1 MAPSSRFTNTADC
14 LMMTFQTLRY
24 DQSARRS
31 GMRARGL
38 CASLSLL
45 SALVTGC
52 ATGPTA
58 NANDPLEPLNRAIFT
73 ANDTLDEYLATPLAK
88 GYKEVTPQPVRTGI
102 TNVFANLS
110 DVGNTVNS
118 LLQADGKATIES
130 FMRVFVNTIF
140 GIGGVFDL
148 ATPAGIEK
156 HPQDFGLTLGSW
168 GVESGPYLVLPLFGP
183 SSFRD
188 SMSQLVD
195 YHFDPVTYMPFRKA
209 IYGMNFVSTR
219 TNMLGA
225 TDLLSQAALDR
236 YTFVRDA
243 YLQQRRYL
251 LREQT
256 APAKLPEYDDYG
268 DTEAAPA
275 QPGVKQD
282 GQAPAIPPAHEGEGS
297 GASGPANLGATQDG
311 PVQDNL
317 SAHDDNSGTGAAA
330 VQQGEQQEAQAL
342 DKQPKPDVNSDA
354 QAESATSESAAPTAS
369 N

>member
-1 MAPSSRFTNTADC
+1 
-14 LMMTFQTLRY
+14 MTRQTLP
-24 DQSARRS
+24 SATARPQGKRIRS
-31 GMRARGL
+31 L

-45 SALVTGC
+45 SILVTGC

-58 NANDPLEPLNRAIFT
+58 NENDPLEPLNRAIFT
-73 ANDTLDEYLATPLAK
+73 ANDTLDEYLATPVAK
-88 GYKEVTPQPVRTGI
+88 GYKEITPQPVRTGI
-102 TNVFANLS
+102 SNMFANLS

-118 LLQADGKATIES
+118 LLQGDGKATIDS
-130 FMRVFVNTIF
+130 FMRVFVNTLF
-140 GIGGVFDL
+140 GVAGVFDL

-168 GVESGPYLVLPLFGP
+168 GIASGPYLVLPLFGP

-195 YHFDPVTYMPFRKA
+195 YHFDPVTYMPYRKL

-225 TDLLSQAALDR
+225 TDILAEAALDR

-256 APAKLPEYDDYG
+256 GPAQLPQYDDYEDPDATPAVPQPGAKQEGTETVAKPGEQQG
-268 DTEAAPA
+268 DNPAPPAAPQAKESTEQEAANQPPQASPTQPQADATSSAKPDEQPTAPPAGETAPRAAPA
-275 QPGVKQD
+275 T
-282 GQAPAIPPAHEGEGS
+282 
-297 GASGPANLGATQDG
+297 N
-311 PVQDNL
+311 
-317 SAHDDNSGTGAAA
+317 
-330 VQQGEQQEAQAL
+330 
-342 DKQPKPDVNSDA
+342 
-354 QAESATSESAAPTAS
+354 
-369 N
+369 